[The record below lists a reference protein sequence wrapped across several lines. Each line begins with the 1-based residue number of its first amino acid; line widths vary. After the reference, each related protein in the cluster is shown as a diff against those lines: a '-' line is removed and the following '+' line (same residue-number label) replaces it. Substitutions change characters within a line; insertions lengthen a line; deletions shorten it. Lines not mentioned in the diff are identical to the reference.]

1 MKVAVAFKDL
11 KKVKVDET
19 SQSCRDI
26 EQGRLSER
34 GDLQRRTEQINE
46 QQKKITNKQPKKLH
60 SCAKTWG
67 TESWTAE

>member
-1 MKVAVAFKDL
+1 MKVDVAFKDL

-26 EQGRLSER
+26 EQGRLCER
-34 GDLQRRTEQINE
+34 GDLQRRTEQIDK
-46 QQKKITNKQPKKLH
+46 QQKIKKKKQPKNIH

-67 TESWTAE
+67 MEGWTEE